1 MSYFVNYL
9 LLNPCLSCTIC
20 CKWPLI
26 SNLGSSENS
35 PAYDAANEGARK
47 AIASY
52 YRSFLI
58 FLQSTS
64 QYCTCQLF
72 VSQMREIFTF
82 SWPGFP
88 ETTPAISE
96 YFRRI
101 SEDFQTLPKFKC
113 KQMFRKTLEHF
124 RSYLKTANL
133 ACFDCVRTKKRT
145 QSHHIFKNNLSEFVS
160 QAWEIVLDAWDW
172 CFWSSGMMRIQYSED
187 INFDWLI

>member
-1 MSYFVNYL
+1 M
-9 LLNPCLSCTIC
+9 SCTIC
-20 CKWPLI
+20 CKWPLT
-26 SNLGSSENS
+26 SNLRSSENA

-47 AIASY
+47 AIASH

-64 QYCTCQLF
+64 QYYTFCESNAWDFHLF
-72 VSQMREIFTF
+72 MTAIS
-82 SWPGFP
+82 GND
-88 ETTPAISE
+88 PAISE

-113 KQMFRKTLEHF
+113 TQMFRKTLEHF

-133 ACFDCVRTKKRT
+133 ACFYCVRTKKRT
-145 QSHHIFKNNLSEFVS
+145 QSHHVFKNNLSEFVS

-172 CFWSSGMMRIQYSED
+172 CFWSSGMMHIQYSED